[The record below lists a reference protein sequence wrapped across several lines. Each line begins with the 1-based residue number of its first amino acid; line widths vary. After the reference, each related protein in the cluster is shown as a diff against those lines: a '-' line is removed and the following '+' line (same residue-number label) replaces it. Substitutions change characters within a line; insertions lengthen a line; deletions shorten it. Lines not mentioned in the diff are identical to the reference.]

1 MEEAVKAGK
10 IRSLGISNF
19 RSHHIEELLKTAVI
33 KPVVNQIKFC
43 PGITQKD
50 VVECSVKN
58 GMIVEAYS
66 PLGTGAIF
74 KNEEMKK
81 IAEAHK
87 RSIAQI
93 CIAYVLQNGILPL
106 PKSVTPERIQSNT
119 QVFDIELSEQE
130 CQIIANLKDTGIS
143 PVRNPDEIE
152 F

>member
-1 MEEAVKAGK
+1 MIKTTTAK
-10 IRSLGISNF
+10 IKR
-19 RSHHIEELLKTAVI
+19 
-33 KPVVNQIKFC
+33 
-43 PGITQKD
+43 
-50 VVECSVKN
+50 
-58 GMIVEAYS
+58 
-66 PLGTGAIF
+66 
-74 KNEEMKK
+74 NEEMKK
-81 IAEAHK
+81 IAEVHK